1 MTSDP
6 PRGGD
11 DGPLGFGDDDD
22 ELRARD
28 PDVGDGGDEPV
39 VPPPAR
45 RPPQRA
51 SWIVG
56 TLIVAALIYISLNTL
71 QTVGSDEAVGSRG
84 LPAGRPMPP
93 FAMPLALSSLEGDA
107 NVARKP
113 NSGEAGARPA
123 CEVRSAQILNV
134 CELAE
139 KGPVVLAFLATRGS
153 QCTRQ
158 LDVMERARS
167 RFPGVQFA
175 AVGLRGDRDDLRKLV
190 SRRGWR
196 FPVGYDADG
205 VVANLYGVSVC
216 PTVTFA
222 YPGGIAMRT
231 TVGLLDERG
240 LRLVLRRLVA
250 GSRDRGWTPPA

>member
-6 PRGGD
+6 PRRGD
-11 DGPLGFGDDDD
+11 EGPLGFGDDD
-22 ELRARD
+22 EPGSEGAIAGGPAD
-28 PDVGDGGDEPV
+28 PLV

-84 LPAGRPMPP
+84 LPASSPLPP
-93 FAMPLALSSLEGDA
+93 FAMPLALSDLEGDA
-107 NVARKP
+107 NVARRP
-113 NSGEAGARPA
+113 DSGDAGSRPA

-158 LDVMERARS
+158 LDLMERARP

-175 AVGLRGDRDDLRKLV
+175 GVGLRGDRDDLRELV
-190 SRRGWR
+190 SRKGWD

-231 TVGLLDERG
+231 TVGLLGERG

-250 GSRDRGWTPPA
+250 GARDRGWTPPA